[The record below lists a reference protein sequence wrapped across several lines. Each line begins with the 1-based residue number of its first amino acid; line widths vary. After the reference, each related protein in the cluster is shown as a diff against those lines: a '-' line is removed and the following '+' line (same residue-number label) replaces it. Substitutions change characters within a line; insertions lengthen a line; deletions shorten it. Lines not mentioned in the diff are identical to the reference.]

1 MCDLIHQ
8 PINSQM
14 RSLNNNSFIQH
25 NLTIGPGGYECYDA
39 IGPRSGVAQA
49 MGHRAGAKDRCKS
62 PPSRSDSKS
71 AKLGTSVRATPRPDG
86 AEQWQLK
93 AEPAVERRRRPA
105 RSGEPVHVVRPARSG
120 ERVHEARSGEPVHV
134 VAGKARPPST
144 SRLLQRVRTASRR
157 SAAWVH
163 GW

>member
-8 PINSQM
+8 PIHSQM

-86 AEQWQLK
+86 AEQGQPK
-93 AEPAVERRRRPA
+93 AEPAVERRRRP
-105 RSGEPVHVVRPARSG
+105 
-120 ERVHEARSGEPVHV
+120 ARSGEPVHV

-144 SRLLQRVRTASRR
+144 SRLLQRVRTAYRR

>member
-1 MCDLIHQ
+1 MYDLIHQ
-8 PINSQM
+8 PINNSQM
-14 RSLNNNSFIQH
+14 RSLNNNSFIHH

-105 RSGEPVHVVRPARSG
+105 RSGEPVHVARP
-120 ERVHEARSGEPVHV
+120 ARSGEPVHV
-134 VAGKARPPST
+134 VPGKARPPST
-144 SRLLQRVRTASRR
+144 LSRLFQRVRIVDRR